1 MARNRKRPPPSHRR
15 PRPYISPPGSPPGE
29 LHVDPSAPQPHLRLI
44 AYGPGEVVEREGISL
59 DEVGQHLGRHAVIW
73 LDVAGLGDRALLEAI
88 GQRLGIHRLSMEDVT
103 TSYQRPKVEAF
114 ADYYVVVVRDPS
126 LDEEGFR
133 GEQVSLFVGQGWLV
147 SFQATPEDCFGP
159 VRARLRQTGR
169 VIRRSGADYLSYA
182 LIDAVVDAYL
192 PLLEHLGERM
202 EELQDG
208 IMEHPEPATL
218 TEVYGAKHALSGMR
232 RAVWPMREML
242 NSMIRD
248 PLPGLTDETKIYL
261 RDCYDHA
268 ILVMELTESYRDMGS
283 ELMDF
288 YLSSVSN
295 RTNEIMKVLTIIGA
309 IFIPLTFIA
318 GIYGMN
324 FSGDHSPW
332 NMPELGWRYGYPA
345 VLALMVAVAVGMVL
359 YFKRKG
365 WLG

>member
-1 MARNRKRPPPSHRR
+1 MAKRKVAAHNIRRHRKV
-15 PRPYISPPGSPPGE
+15 YIPAPGSPPGE
-29 LHVDPSAPQPHLRLI
+29 IHHNPDAPVPTIRLM
-44 AYGPGEVVEREGISL
+44 AYGPETVVEREGLKISQL
-59 DEVGQHLGRHAVIW
+59 DDYLGQFPVTW
-73 LDVAGLGDRALLEAI
+73 VDVAGLGDAEVLAAI
-88 GQRLGIHRLSMEDVT
+88 GALFDIHRLSMEDISNV
-103 TSYQRPKVEAF
+103 YQRPKVEGYPG
-114 ADYYVVVVRDPS
+114 YYVVVVREPWLQED
-126 LDEEGFR
+126 FH
-133 GEQVSLFVGQGWLV
+133 GEQISLFVGPNWLI
-147 SFQATPEDCFGP
+147 SFQEDPKDCFEP
-159 VRARLRQTGR
+159 VRARIRQHGR
-169 VIRRSGADYLSYA
+169 HIRQVGPDYLSYA

-192 PLLEHLGERM
+192 PLLEQLGDHM
-202 EELQDG
+202 EELQDA
-208 IMEHPEPATL
+208 IVMKPDPALL
-218 TEVYGAKHALSGMR
+218 TQVYTAKHALSAMR

-248 PLPGLTDETKIYL
+248 PLPGLTDDTRIYL

-309 IFIPLTFIA
+309 VFIPLTFVA

-324 FSGDHSPW
+324 FDPESSAL
-332 NMPELGWRYGYPA
+332 NMPELRWAYGYPTA
-345 VLALMVAVAVGMVL
+345 LALMVLIAGGMLL